1 MDLKI
6 EKKIGHDGSEGFEC
20 NFEIGKKKF
29 FASLCMV
36 PDGFSECMIFYRGQW
51 DDLYCSRCIP
61 VSAEQ
66 LEDCIMEF
74 IEDYQG

>member
-6 EKKIGHDGSEGFEC
+6 EKKICHDGSEGFEC

-36 PDGFSECMIFYRGQW
+36 PDGFTN
-51 DDLYCSRCIP
+51 
-61 VSAEQ
+61 SAEPPLLSDMGINRRSQ
-66 LEDCIMEF
+66 ARRFGKTFL
-74 IEDYQG
+74 